1 MPGTAL
7 AVFQLGNELVLQAL
21 TQFQLVKTSPD
32 PSKDWFKT
40 TLKYEDV
47 G

>member
-40 TLKYEDV
+40 LMKLTEI
-47 G
+47 